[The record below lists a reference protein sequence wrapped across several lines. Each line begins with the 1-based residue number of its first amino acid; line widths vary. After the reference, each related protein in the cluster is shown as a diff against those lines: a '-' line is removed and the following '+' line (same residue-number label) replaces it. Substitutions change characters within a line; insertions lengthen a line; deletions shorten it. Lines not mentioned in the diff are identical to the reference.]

1 MGTQPASLVE
11 YAQCRACAVT
21 SGSDQQGEDDMS
33 QESGGPPIW
42 DAPVVPDITLD
53 LPPSRQPWQ
62 GRNLTRWLAVGL
74 VLLSLA
80 IAIPGIL
87 LTRGGQ
93 GRTTT
98 GTPPPPGCEVQGSPC
113 QVAQAYL
120 AAYTAGK
127 YEDTYH
133 YVAQAAITRFS
144 APAILRTTYKDAHAY
159 IVDRTQAL
167 LAEAEVYAIT
177 AKVGG
182 QTVTG
187 KNTATVSAH
196 VVMETIRVGELT
208 QDLKLPFVKEKGT
221 WRLNW
226 SPGLVFQP
234 LDDVADPQYQRLLH
248 LFLYDA
254 PRGKI
259 LDRDG
264 HALAEDEAV
273 KVIGIVPGEI
283 KNEAE
288 LLQTLGTDLDYT
300 SDQLKAVYQGRP
312 ATQFVQIRTMTLAT
326 WQHVAGDVSPL
337 VGAGVAVHDD
347 TARVYPY
354 GADTAAITG
363 YVAPVSDQDLIND
376 TAHYYEPTDLVG
388 RDGIEGWADA
398 RLRPIKGG
406 ELDIV
411 PLNVDGSYGDPA
423 YTLGR
428 RVPAAGADIHTA
440 INLALQQKAMADLR
454 ALPYSSGTVALDP
467 TTGEVLV
474 LASYPMYDPNDFSL
488 GFTPNEA
495 ARLNAL
501 DHPYLNRAVAGTYPI
516 GSVGKV
522 TMLAAAMESGIPDA
536 QIFNCPGFYL
546 VPGSTTPRI
555 DHLPTGHG
563 NITDITALAVSCDV
577 VFWQLGVNLF
587 GKDPHLWYNMAHS
600 LGYGA
605 RTQVTGL
612 PDGVEAT
619 GTVTLPDSPGAAA
632 NVAIGQGDFTATPIQ
647 IASVAQAIANNGV
660 RLQPRL
666 VTSVVGTDGQTQ
678 VSFALHKLNDLAIT
692 PAHLAAL
699 QAAML
704 GPTTAP
710 DGTAYPTFGTFS
722 VRVAGKTGT
731 AEAEPSGSAPHAL
744 FIAYAPA
751 SPVGGPA
758 VTPRIAIGV
767 VVAHSG
773 TGEQF
778 ASPICKD
785 LIKVI
790 MGVNG

>member
-1 MGTQPASLVE
+1 
-11 YAQCRACAVT
+11 
-21 SGSDQQGEDDMS
+21 MS
-33 QESGGPPIW
+33 QDTGGPPIW
-42 DAPVVPDITLD
+42 NAPVVPDITLD
-53 LPPSRQPWQ
+53 LPPSRQPGQ
-62 GRNLTRWLAVGL
+62 GRNLIRWLAVGL
-74 VLLSLA
+74 IVVA
-80 IAIPGIL
+80 VAIPGILL

-93 GRTTT
+93 GSSTT
-98 GTPPPPGCEVQGSPC
+98 GNTLPPGCAVQGSPC

-127 YEDTYH
+127 YEDTYQ
-133 YVAQAAITRFS
+133 YVAQAASIRFS
-144 APAILRTTYKDAHAY
+144 APAILRGNYKDAHAY

-167 LAEAEVYAIT
+167 MDEAEVYQIT

-187 KNTATVSAH
+187 STSATVAVH
-196 VVMETIRVGELT
+196 VVMETIRVGEIT
-208 QDLKLPFVKEKGT
+208 QDLKLPFVNEKGT

-226 SPGLVFQP
+226 SPGLVFKS
-234 LDDVADPQYQRLLH
+234 LDDPADPQYQRLVH
-248 LFLYDA
+248 LFAYDA
-254 PRGKI
+254 PRGSI

-273 KVIGIVPGEI
+273 KIIGVVPGEI
-283 KNEAE
+283 KNETA
-288 LLQTLGTDLDYT
+288 LLQTLGKDLDFT
-300 SDQLKAVYQGRP
+300 MDQLKAVYAGQP
-312 ATQFVQIRTMTLAT
+312 ADNFVAVRTVTLAT
-326 WQHVAGDVSPL
+326 WQHVAGDVTPL
-337 VGAGVAVHDD
+337 VGAGVAVHDA
-347 TARVYPY
+347 TGRVYPY
-354 GADTAAITG
+354 GADAAAVTG

-376 TAHYYEPTDLVG
+376 TAHYYEPTDQVG

-398 RLRPIKGG
+398 RLRPVKGG

-411 PLNVDGSYGDPA
+411 PLNADGSYGDPA
-423 YTLGR
+423 YTLAR
-428 RVPAAGADIHTA
+428 RVPAAGADVHTA

-454 ALPYSSGTVALDP
+454 ALPYSSGTVALEP

-522 TMLAAAMESGIPDA
+522 TMLAAAMESGIPDS
-536 QIFNCPGFYL
+536 QIFSCPGSYTF
-546 VPGSTTPRI
+546 PGTTTPRI
-555 DHLPTGHG
+555 DDVPTGHG
-563 NITDITALAVSCDV
+563 NITDKQALAVSCDV
-577 VFWQLGVNLF
+577 IFWQIAVNLY

-612 PDGVEAT
+612 PDGAEAT
-619 GTVTLPDSPGAAA
+619 GTVTLPDSPGVAA

-647 IASVAQAIANNGV
+647 IASVAQAIANNGH

-678 VSFALHKLNDLAIT
+678 VSFAVKELNKLAISD
-692 PAHLAAL
+692 AHLASL
-699 QAAML
+699 QAALL
-704 GPTTAP
+704 GPTTEY

-744 FIAYAPA
+744 FMAYAPA
-751 SPVGGPA
+751 SPVSGPA

-785 LIKVI
+785 LIKAI